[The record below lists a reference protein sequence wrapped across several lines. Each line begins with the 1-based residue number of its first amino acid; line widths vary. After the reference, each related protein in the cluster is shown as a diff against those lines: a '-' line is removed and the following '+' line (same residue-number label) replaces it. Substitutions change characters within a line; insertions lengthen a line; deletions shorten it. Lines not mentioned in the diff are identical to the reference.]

1 MSVLHNLQTNHS
13 ENKQTNKEK
22 KPQPT
27 KIYYKQQV
35 PYWQNKLSGSSK
47 RTSLALLG
55 YCYHNTSTDR
65 FVKSTLSEIPK

>member
-1 MSVLHNLQTNHS
+1 MRTASSMAQFPRDFPWQLSLICLLQHSMSVLHNLQTNHS

-35 PYWQNKLSGSSK
+35 PY
-47 RTSLALLG
+47 
-55 YCYHNTSTDR
+55 
-65 FVKSTLSEIPK
+65 